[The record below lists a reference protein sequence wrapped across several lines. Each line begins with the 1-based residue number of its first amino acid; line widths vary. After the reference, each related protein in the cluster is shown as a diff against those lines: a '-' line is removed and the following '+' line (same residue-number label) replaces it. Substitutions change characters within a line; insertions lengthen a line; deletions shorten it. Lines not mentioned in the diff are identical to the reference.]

1 MATQLFVNIPVKD
14 LKKSVDFFTKLG
26 FSFNPQ
32 FTDEKATCMIINEG
46 SYFML
51 LLEDFFK
58 SFTSKKICDSS
69 KDVEA
74 IFALSTE
81 SRAGVDAMVEK
92 ALAGGATLYR
102 EPQDYGYMYQK
113 SFQDLDGHLWEVF
126 YMDLASFPKQTNK

>member
-14 LKKSVDFFTKLG
+14 LKKSVDFFTSLG

-51 LLEDFFK
+51 LVEDFFQ
-58 SFTSKKICDSS
+58 SFTGKKICDSG
-69 KDVEA
+69 KDVES
-74 IFALSTE
+74 IFALSSG
-81 SRAGVDAMVEK
+81 SRAGVDTMVEK
-92 ALAGGATLYR
+92 ALAAGATSYR

-126 YMDLASFPKQTNK
+126 YMDLASFPKQAK